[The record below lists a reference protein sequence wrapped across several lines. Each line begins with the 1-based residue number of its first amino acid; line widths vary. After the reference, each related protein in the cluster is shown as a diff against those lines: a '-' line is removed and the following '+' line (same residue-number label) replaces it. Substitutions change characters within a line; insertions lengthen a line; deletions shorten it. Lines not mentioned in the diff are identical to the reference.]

1 MEMRLKKLVRS
12 HYQYN
17 VPISLE
23 KKLSGQGDVNS
34 NSLEKIKVSSLEKK
48 QKQI

>member
-23 KKLSGQGDVNS
+23 KK
-34 NSLEKIKVSSLEKK
+34 
-48 QKQI
+48 QKEEVGREMLNPTP